1 MAHSQATKDDLRK
14 KYIFD
19 GLSLTMAAV
28 VVEVSYP
35 TAQRWKNQA
44 EEAGDSWDQVKVAHS
59 MAGGDLEDMSRQILT
74 DFIIQFKGTM
84 EAIKQDDK
92 MPPIVRVELLTSLAD
107 SFNKAVAANSRM
119 LPKTSELAVAFKVLG
134 LLSKYIQEHK
144 PDLLP
149 EFVAV
154 LEPFGEAIARELK

>member
-1 MAHSQATKDDLRK
+1 MAHSQATKDALRK
-14 KYIFD
+14 KYIFE

-28 VVEVSYP
+28 VNEVSYP

-44 EEAGDSWDQVKVAHS
+44 EEAGDNWDQVKVAHS
-59 MAGGDLEDMSRQILT
+59 MAGGDNEDVARQIMM
-74 DFIIQFKGTM
+74 DFVIQYKTTM
-84 EAIKQDDK
+84 DILRSTLD
-92 MPPIVRVELLTSLAD
+92 MPPRDRVDLLASMAD
-107 SFNKAVAANSRM
+107 AYTKTVAANSRM

-134 LLSKYIQEHK
+134 LLSKFIQEHN

-154 LEPFGEAIARELK
+154 LEPFGEALAKELK